1 MSEFEQVPDQEAEL
15 QESEEEEELF
25 FTDIDELQNHG
36 IGSADIAKLKS
47 AGICT
52 VRAIHMTTRKN
63 LCRIK
68 GLSEAKVDK
77 LKETAS
83 KLQSA
88 SFMTATEFSQ
98 VRSKVMYISTGSK
111 ALDALLGGGVP
122 TMSITEAFGEFRTG
136 KTQIAHTLC
145 VVAQLPSAMGGTNG
159 KAAFIDT
166 EERIK
171 SIAARFGIDH
181 EAALENIIFARAYT
195 SEHQME
201 LIIELAARF
210 AEERGVYRLL
220 VIDSIIAL
228 FRTDY
233 AGRGELAERQ
243 QKLNI
248 MLSRLTKI
256 SEEYNVAIYIT
267 NQIQA
272 DPGSNMMFVSD
283 PRKPIGGHVLAH
295 ASTVRLYLRKGRGDE
310 RVAKVYDSPD
320 MPEAEARKYNFHSIN
335 SYVKLQKLIPFF
347 FCKKCAAYTIS
358 NGGITDSSS

>member
-1 MSEFEQVPDQEAEL
+1 MSELEQVPDQEAEI
-15 QESEEEEELF
+15 QESDEEEELF

-36 IGSADIAKLKS
+36 IGSADISKLKS

-63 LCRIK
+63 LCKIK

-83 KLQSA
+83 KLQAIIFSLFT
-88 SFMTATEFSQ
+88 STEFSQ

-145 VVAQLPSAMGGTNG
+145 VVAQLPPAMGGTNG

-166 EERIK
+166 EA
-171 SIAARFGIDH
+171 IAARFGIDH

-256 SEEYNVAIYIT
+256 SEEFNVAIYIT

-320 MPEAEARKYNFHSIN
+320 MPEAEA
-335 SYVKLQKLIPFF
+335 
-347 FCKKCAAYTIS
+347 
-358 NGGITDSSS
+358 